1 MLKFI
6 FNIILII
13 KLFPIKFK
21 SNKID
26 LNSTNSNFLNLYII
40 THKDFNNYITN
51 PNYKILC
58 DDYYQL
64 KNNYTLNVINTKN
77 NNELFEKR
85 IGYSEGSKI
94 YYIWKQYK
102 NNLIKSKYVGFNHY
116 RRIFNFGNNI
126 PNLDK
131 IFKKYDII
139 LNRRFRSKLSLK
151 KQYYKSHNEKDLNEI
166 LNIIKKKFPKYYSI
180 ALKTIKSKKFY
191 ICNIFIMKSEDFIEY
206 GNFVFTILNEF
217 DKKNNLIS
225 DENIKDYV
233 LKNKKKKK
241 RKKFKIEYQR
251 RLQGFLL
258 ERISNIFYNY
268 HFKKKY
274 QIKTKSIFNNNTK
287 LKEKDI

>member
-1 MLKFI
+1 MLKYI
-6 FNIILII
+6 FKIILII
-13 KLFPIKFK
+13 KLFPINVK
-21 SNKID
+21 SKNID
-26 LNSTNSNFLNLYII
+26 LNSTKSNYLNLYII
-40 THKDFNNYITN
+40 THKDFNNYISN

-58 DDYYQL
+58 DDFFQL
-64 KNNYTLNVINTKN
+64 KNNYTLNILNTKN

-102 NNLIKSKYVGFNHY
+102 NNIIKSKYVGFNHY

-126 PNLDK
+126 PDLDK
-131 IFKKYDII
+131 IFKKYDVI
-139 LNRRFRSKLSLK
+139 LNRRFSSKLSLK
-151 KQYYKSHNEKDLNEI
+151 KQYYKSHNEKDLKEI
-166 LNIIKKKFPKYYSI
+166 LNIIKIKFPKYYSI

-191 ICNIFIMKSEDFIEY
+191 ICNIFIMESEDFIKY

-217 DKKNNLIS
+217 DKKNNLFS

-268 HFKKKY
+268 HFKKIY
-274 QIKTKSIFNNNTK
+274 QIKTK
-287 LKEKDI
+287 LKKNFKK

>member
-21 SNKID
+21 SNKIA

>member
-1 MLKFI
+1 MLNFI
-6 FNIILII
+6 FKIILII
-13 KLFPIKFK
+13 KLFPINFK
-21 SNKID
+21 SNNID
-26 LNSTNSNFLNLYII
+26 LNSNKSNYLNLYII
-40 THKDFNNYITN
+40 THKDFNNYISN
-51 PNYKILC
+51 LNYKILC
-58 DDYYQL
+58 DDYFQL
-64 KNNYTLNVINTKN
+64 KNNYSLNIINTKN

-102 NNLIKSKYVGFNHY
+102 NNIIKSKYVGFNHY
-116 RRIFNFGNNI
+116 RRIFNFGNKI
-126 PNLDK
+126 PDLDK
-131 IFKKYDII
+131 IFKKYDVI
-139 LNRRFRSKLSLK
+139 LNKRFRAKLTMK

-166 LNIIKKKFPKYYSI
+166 LNIIKNKFPKYYSI

-191 ICNIFIMKSEDFIEY
+191 ICNIFIMKSEDFIKY

-217 DKKNNLIS
+217 DKNNNLIS

-241 RKKFKIEYQR
+241 RKKFKVEYQR

-268 HFKKKY
+268 HFKKKL
-274 QIKTKSIFNNNTK
+274 QIKTKSKFKK
-287 LKEKDI
+287 L

>member
-6 FNIILII
+6 FNIILFI
-13 KLFPIKFK
+13 KFFPINFK
-21 SNKID
+21 SNNID

-51 PNYKILC
+51 PIYKILC

-64 KNNYTLNVINTKN
+64 KNNYSLNIINTKN

-102 NNLIKSKYVGFNHY
+102 NNIIKSKYVGFNHY

-126 PNLDK
+126 PDLDK
-131 IFKKYDII
+131 IFKKYDVI

-166 LNIIKKKFPKYYSI
+166 LNIIKKKFSKYYSI

-191 ICNIFIMKSEDFIEY
+191 ICNIFIMKSEDFIKY

-233 LKNKKKKK
+233 LKNKKKKR

-274 QIKTKSIFNNNTK
+274 QIETNSKSNNNTK

>member
-1 MLKFI
+1 MLKFLFI
-6 FNIILII
+6 IILII
-13 KLFPIKFK
+13 KLFPINFK
-21 SNKID
+21 SHNIIF
-26 LNSTNSNFLNLYII
+26 NSTKSNYLNLYII

-51 PNYKILC
+51 TNYKILC
-58 DDYYQL
+58 DDYFQL
-64 KNNYTLNVINTKN
+64 KNNYTLNIISTKN

-102 NNLIKSKYVGFNHY
+102 NNIIKSKYVGFNHY
-116 RRIFNFGNNI
+116 RRIFNFGNKI
-126 PNLDK
+126 PDLDK
-131 IFKKYDII
+131 IFKKYDVI
-139 LNRRFRSKLSLK
+139 LNKRFRAKLTMK

-166 LNIIKKKFPKYYSI
+166 LNIIKNKFPKYYSI

-191 ICNIFIMKSEDFIEY
+191 ICNIFIMKSEDFIKY

-217 DKKNNLIS
+217 DKNNNLIS

-241 RKKFKIEYQR
+241 RKKFKVEYQR

-268 HFKKKY
+268 HFKKKL
-274 QIKTKSIFNNNTK
+274 QIKTKSKFKNIY
-287 LKEKDI
+287 

>member
-13 KLFPIKFK
+13 KLFPINFK
-21 SNKID
+21 SKNID
-26 LNSTNSNFLNLYII
+26 SNSTKSNYLNLYII

-51 PNYKILC
+51 QNYKILC
-58 DDYYQL
+58 DDYFQL
-64 KNNYTLNVINTKN
+64 KQEYTLDIINTKN
-77 NNELFEKR
+77 DNELYEKR

-102 NNLIKSKYVGFNHY
+102 NKLIKSKYVGFNHY
-116 RRIFNFGNNI
+116 RRIFQFGNNI
-126 PNLDK
+126 PDLDN
-131 IFKKYDII
+131 IFKKYDVI
-139 LNRRFRSKLSLK
+139 LNKQFSSEFSLK
-151 KQYYKSHNEKDLNEI
+151 NQYYKYHNKKDLNDI
-166 LNIIKKKFPKYYSI
+166 IYIIKNKFPKYYSI
-180 ALKTIKSKKFY
+180 TLKTLNSKNFY

-225 DENIKDYV
+225 DEIIKNYV
-233 LKNKKKKK
+233 LKKEKTKKKKK
-241 RKKFKIEYQR
+241 RKRKRKQKINIEYQR

-268 HFKKKY
+268 HFKKIY
-274 QIKTKSIFNNNTK
+274 QIET
-287 LKEKDI
+287 

>member
-6 FNIILII
+6 FNIIVII
-13 KLFPIKFK
+13 KLFPINFK
-21 SNKID
+21 SNNID

-40 THKDFNNYITN
+40 THKDFNNNITN

-102 NNLIKSKYVGFNHY
+102 NNIIKSKYVGFNHY

-126 PNLDK
+126 PELDK
-131 IFKKYDII
+131 IFKKYDVI

-151 KQYYKSHNEKDLNEI
+151 KQYYKSHNEKDLNDI
-166 LNIIKKKFPKYYSI
+166 LNIIKNKFPKYYSM
-180 ALKTIKSKKFY
+180 ALKTLCSKKFY
-191 ICNIFIMKSEDFIEY
+191 IYNIFIMKREDFIKY
-206 GNFVFTILNEF
+206 GNFEFTILNEF
-217 DKKNNLIS
+217 DKKNNLNS
-225 DENIKDYV
+225 YEDIKNY
-233 LKNKKKKK
+233 KKKKK
-241 RKKFKIEYQR
+241 I
-251 RLQGFLL
+251 
-258 ERISNIFYNY
+258 
-268 HFKKKY
+268 
-274 QIKTKSIFNNNTK
+274 
-287 LKEKDI
+287 

>member
-13 KLFPIKFK
+13 KLFPINFK
-21 SNKID
+21 SNNID
-26 LNSTNSNFLNLYII
+26 LNSTKSNFLNLYII

-64 KNNYTLNVINTKN
+64 KNNYTLNIINTKN
-77 NNELFEKR
+77 NNELFKKR

-102 NNLIKSKYVGFNHY
+102 NNIIKSKYVGFNHY

-126 PNLDK
+126 PDLDK
-131 IFKKYDII
+131 IFKKYDVI
-139 LNRRFRSKLSLK
+139 LNRRFKSKFSLK
-151 KQYYKSHNEKDLNEI
+151 KQYYKSHTEKDLNEV

-180 ALKTIKSKKFY
+180 ALKTIKSKNFY
-191 ICNIFIMKSEDFIEY
+191 ICNIFIMKSEDFIKY

-233 LKNKKKKK
+233 LKIKKKKKKNK

-274 QIKTKSIFNNNTK
+274 QINTKSKFKNNTK
-287 LKEKDI
+287 